1 MNNNYFFE
9 RERQAMKRAR
19 RVERM
24 QTIIFGTLFFLLVFV
39 GGGIVG
45 GMETHYSMKGTVLS
59 SSADEVIVRDG
70 SGEEWSFLGDGYRK
84 GENVEITFYT
94 NGTDNKRQDDEIVKV
109 EKINN

>member
-19 RVERM
+19 RVERIH
-24 QTIIFGTLFFLLVFV
+24 TIFYGTMLFLLLFV

-45 GMETHYSMKGTVLS
+45 GMETHYSMKGIVLS

-70 SGEEWSFLGDGYRK
+70 SGEEWSFYGDGYKK
-84 GENVEITFYT
+84 GENVKITFFT
-94 NGTDNKRQDDEIVKV
+94 SGTDNKRQDDEIVKV
-109 EKINN
+109 EKID